1 MHTITEADRRLTRI
15 RPLLKPSLRLSH
27 TQDPL
32 SESQAHAELLGGFA
46 SAVPITLHQAAAVA
60 HRLFKA
66 DSAGIHLH
74 THDTATSLPHADMI
88 SGALSAHE
96 AAQPSIGRGLCKMSL
111 NAAAAI
117 VLSEQEIELTYLRNV
132 RPRVRQILMA
142 PIYDGTGRPLG
153 TVWLAQV
160 TSKETFSR
168 VDALMLERFTHVLA
182 VGLKVVHQTKELE
195 SLRARIA
202 SKAEK
207 RSKAT
212 SKPAV
217 EVDPAQP
224 ERPLVRDELAIRE
237 AHHRVKNTLQ
247 IVGSLLSLQA
257 HASTEPETRS
267 ALQEASGRL
276 QLLTHAHEC
285 LYKAASGH
293 QGISVASLLRVLAD
307 TLPRSF
313 AETTAGVRLQLEAAE
328 ISMPPVEAS
337 ALALIANELLT
348 NAYKHA
354 FPNNRAGTISIDLE
368 RDTSCTTLRVAD
380 TGVGGCLQHD
390 KDSFG
395 LTLVRRLAEQLGAA
409 LDISSQN
416 NAPGTVVTVR
426 VPHRAA
432 SYSSSEHEQATVRE
446 VSLMAPSA
454 SALEIRL

>member
-1 MHTITEADRRLTRI
+1 MHTTTEPDRRVSRVK
-15 RPLLKPSLRLSH
+15 PSLKPSLRLSH

-46 SAVPITLHQAAAVA
+46 SAVPTGLHQAAAVA

-66 DSAGIHLH
+66 DSAGIYLH
-74 THDTATSLPHADMI
+74 AHDTGTSLPHADVI

-96 AAQPSIGRGLCKMSL
+96 TAQPSIGRGLCKMSL

-117 VLSEQEIELTYLRNV
+117 VLSDQEIELTYLRNV
-132 RPRVRQILMA
+132 RPRIRQILMA
-142 PIYDGTGRPLG
+142 PIYDRTRRPLG

-168 VDALMLERFTHVLA
+168 ADALMLERFTHVLA
-182 VGLKVVHQTKELE
+182 VGFKVVHQAKELD

-224 ERPLVRDELAIRE
+224 ERTVRDELAIHE

-257 HASTEPETRS
+257 HASTQPETRS
-267 ALQEASGRL
+267 ALQEASSRL

-285 LYKAASGH
+285 LYKAASGR
-293 QGISVASLLRVLAD
+293 QEISLASLLRVLAE
-307 TLPRSF
+307 TLPGSF
-313 AETTAGVRLQLEAAE
+313 AETTVGVRLQLTAAE
-328 ISMPPVEAS
+328 ILMPPVEAS

-354 FPNNRAGTISIDLE
+354 FPNNLRGTITIDLE

-380 TGVGGCLQHD
+380 TGVGDSLQHD
-390 KDSFG
+390 TDSFG
-395 LTLVRRLAEQLGAA
+395 LTLVRGLAEQLGAT
-409 LDISSQN
+409 LDISNQRD
-416 NAPGTVVTVR
+416 APGTVVTLK

-432 SYSSSEHEQATVRE
+432 SYSSSEHEYATVRE
-446 VSLMAPSA
+446 VSLTVPSV
-454 SALEIRL
+454 SAQEIGL